1 MKTGMLFRLFYR
13 ELRNQKKKMTLT
25 ILALVW
31 GTFSIVILLAF
42 GAGLQIQMVKA
53 NKGLG
58 EGIVI
63 VYGDQTSKT
72 YQGLGKNRRISLV
85 ESDVELLRQ
94 RIPGIGLI
102 SPESERGSNTVTYG
116 RKTITQNVVGVYP
129 SFEDMRTYYPDKG
142 SRFLNALDQDN
153 KRRVIFLGTKV
164 KEKIFGNDEAVG
176 KTILVNNIPF
186 LVIGVMQKKMQN
198 SMYNGPDE
206 DKAAIPYSTYATI
219 FGDKYLDRL
228 IYQPGNV
235 AEAGRIKDEVYR
247 VLARKYK
254 FDPED
259 RQALRM
265 WDTIEDRK
273 LFMKIFAGIQIFM
286 GIMGGLTLMVAG
298 VGVANIMYVSA
309 RRRTREIG
317 IKMALGARK
326 RYVLLQFVSE
336 ALMIVF
342 TGGAIG
348 MALSLLIVETMTF
361 LDIKGGAADMLAHPV
376 ISISNMVLTAFLLGA
391 IGFLAGY
398 FPAKKAADLNPV
410 EALRYE

>member
-1 MKTGMLFRLFYR
+1 MKAGVLLRLFYR
-13 ELRNQKKKMTLT
+13 ELRNQKKRMTLT

-42 GAGLQIQMVKA
+42 GAGLQIQMARA

-63 VYGDQTSKT
+63 VYGGQTSKP
-72 YQGLGKNRRISLV
+72 YQGLGKGRRIFLV
-85 ESDVELLRQ
+85 ESDVELIKQ
-94 RIPGIGLI
+94 RIPAIDLI
-102 SPESERGSNTVTYG
+102 SPESERGANTATYG
-116 RKTITQNVVGVYP
+116 RKTVTQNIIGVYP
-129 SFEDMRTYYPDKG
+129 AFEDMRTYYPDRG
-142 SRFLNALDQDN
+142 SRFLNPLDVEN
-153 KRRVIFLGTKV
+153 KRRVIFLGDKA
-164 KEKIFGNDEAVG
+164 KERIFGSDDAVG
-176 KTILVNNIPF
+176 KTILINNIPF
-186 LVIGVMQKKMQN
+186 LVIGVMQKKLQN

-206 DKAAIPYSTYATI
+206 DKAAIPFSTYMTI
-219 FGDKYLDRL
+219 FGDKYLDRM
-228 IYQPGNV
+228 IYRPRDIGDS
-235 AEAGRIKDEVYR
+235 ERIKDEVYR
-247 VLARKYK
+247 ILSGKYK
-254 FDPED
+254 FDPGD

-265 WDTIEDRK
+265 WDTIEDGRA
-273 LFMKIFAGIQIFM
+273 FRKIFGGIQIFM
-286 GIMGGLTLMVAG
+286 GIMGALTLMVAG

-342 TGGAIG
+342 TGGMIG
-348 MALSLLIVETMTF
+348 TALSLLVVQAMTA
-361 LDIKGGAADMLAHPV
+361 LDFKGGAADILAHPV
-376 ISISNMVLTAFLLGA
+376 ISTTNMAVTALLLGA

>member
-1 MKTGMLFRLFYR
+1 MKAALLVKLFYR

-31 GTFSIVILLAF
+31 GTFSIVILMAF
-42 GAGLQIQMVKA
+42 GVGLRIQMTKA

-63 VYGDQTSKT
+63 VYGDQTSKP
-72 YQGLGKNRRISLV
+72 YQGLGKGRRIFLV

-164 KEKIFGNDEAVG
+164 KEKIFGDGEAVG

-206 DKAAIPYSTYATI
+206 DKTAIPYSTYATI

-235 AEAGRIKDEVYR
+235 ADAERVKDEVYR

-273 LFMKIFAGIQIFM
+273 LFMKIFAGLQIFM

-348 MALSLLIVETMTF
+348 MALSLLVVETMTF

>member
-13 ELRNQKKKMTLT
+13 ELRNQKKRMTLT

-63 VYGDQTSKT
+63 VYGDQTSKP
-72 YQGLGKNRRISLV
+72 YQGLGKGRRIFLV

-94 RIPGIGLI
+94 RIPGISLI
-102 SPESERGSNTVTYG
+102 SPESERGGNTVTYG
-116 RKTITQNVVGVYP
+116 RKSITQNVVGVYP

-142 SRFLNALDQDN
+142 SRFLNPLDQEF

-164 KEKIFGNDEAVG
+164 KEKIFGADEAVG
-176 KTILVNNIPF
+176 KTILVNNVPF

-206 DKAAIPYSTYATI
+206 DKAAIPFSTYATI

-228 IYQPGNV
+228 IYQPQNV
-235 AEAGRIKDEVYR
+235 AEAGRVKDEVYR
-247 VLARKYK
+247 VLAGKYK

-286 GIMGGLTLMVAG
+286 GVMGGLTLMVAG

-361 LDIKGGAADMLAHPV
+361 LDFKGGAADLLAHPV
-376 ISISNMVLTAFLLGA
+376 ISITNMVLTAFLLGA